1 MDNFGHLQDALYDLN
16 INVPEEEEEE
26 EEEEE
31 RQLLPQWKDITEFLD
46 EATSEFKDGQLVH
59 LKSFTLFEAM
69 SAIEIMDPRMD
80 TGVIV
85 SEQEPF
91 DISRR
96 MSAEETLDVM
106 DNLVT
111 REMAWLAG
119 HSLSQTVYTCIYF
132 HHMKSLNELSSSVVT
147 SMNIEDIVYSA
158 LRIYVLATIKCCNYI
173 WTEMTQGNVYEEED
187 FTTNLFGLSF
197 NGQLPDVCILNDL
210 DTSIMN
216 LTRITEQQDKNSA
229 AIQALLNRIKIRKSY
244 LLSLIYLSQ
253 NEAPHLARAKTE
265 LSELAKLLNDVD
277 LSPAREAK
285 GAFDPNISRKLTSQ
299 TPPRPVELE
308 SKEKSYASFSQL
320 IQRLLS
326 ICDVTDYPSVTSL
339 MNFFDAFGSK
349 TPYAD
354 AFSRSKLNTI
364 LFHNQRVFGT
374 QSISYLILKSVEET
388 VQPPPYWL
396 TSNCKLP
403 IGVNSDKLVQA
414 HQILKTF
421 LDRISMVF
429 LELFRINCHNRS
441 RQRRLLC
448 KMVGE
453 WQVLEEEAA
462 NIDETFQDLVPS
474 EDNDLPYYFSSWA
487 YHIKMTMIEKILFLG
502 FELELYGKHEYT
514 MILWYTRILLDS
526 RNFLLER
533 IDRFTVERSNFIR
546 VQLYMN
552 HATSL
557 MTEALLRIAASI
569 ECTGQ
574 WNQRKPVFDDGF
586 TRYLQ
591 RFKPFLNLASPPVP
605 QYESYLATVELNDFD
620 LGIMKAAVKDNLTQA
635 RKLLDEVLKT
645 PDNELHIE
653 MCSDYARENIKN
665 MARSCVA
672 NNIGLNYMKYKGDEL
687 SLVSK
692 YHPWFP
698 VITK

>member
-1 MDNFGHLQDALYDLN
+1 
-16 INVPEEEEEE
+16 
-26 EEEEE
+26 
-31 RQLLPQWKDITEFLD
+31 
-46 EATSEFKDGQLVH
+46 
-59 LKSFTLFEAM
+59 M

-111 REMAWLAG
+111 REIAWLAG

-147 SMNIEDIVYSA
+147 SMSIEDIAYSA
-158 LRIYVLATIKCCNYI
+158 LRIY
-173 WTEMTQGNVYEEED
+173 EED

-216 LTRITEQQDKNSA
+216 LTRITEQQDKNTA

-265 LSELAKLLNDVD
+265 LSELAKLLNAVD
-277 LSPAREAK
+277 LSPAREVK

-299 TPPRPVELE
+299 TPPRP
-308 SKEKSYASFSQL
+308 
-320 IQRLLS
+320 
-326 ICDVTDYPSVTSL
+326 
-339 MNFFDAFGSK
+339 NFFDAFGSK

-403 IGVNSDKLVQA
+403 IGMNSDKLVQA
-414 HQILKTF
+414 HQVLKTF
-421 LDRISMVF
+421 LDRISMV
-429 LELFRINCHNRS
+429 
-441 RQRRLLC
+441 
-448 KMVGE
+448 
-453 WQVLEEEAA
+453 
-462 NIDETFQDLVPS
+462 T
-474 EDNDLPYYFSSWA
+474 
-487 YHIKMTMIEKILFLG
+487 
-502 FELELYGKHEYT
+502 
-514 MILWYTRILLDS
+514 
-526 RNFLLER
+526 
-533 IDRFTVERSNFIR
+533 
-546 VQLYMN
+546 
-552 HATSL
+552 
-557 MTEALLRIAASI
+557 
-569 ECTGQ
+569 
-574 WNQRKPVFDDGF
+574 
-586 TRYLQ
+586 
-591 RFKPFLNLASPPVP
+591 
-605 QYESYLATVELNDFD
+605 
-620 LGIMKAAVKDNLTQA
+620 
-635 RKLLDEVLKT
+635 
-645 PDNELHIE
+645 
-653 MCSDYARENIKN
+653 
-665 MARSCVA
+665 
-672 NNIGLNYMKYKGDEL
+672 
-687 SLVSK
+687 
-692 YHPWFP
+692 
-698 VITK
+698 